1 MPTLHLT
8 AFIYVPTTY
17 PPAPVPARSEPG
29 HAPAFKPTREAGRRG
44 GESTAR
50 WNCYLFVD
58 FSCKTSSILKKA
70 ISITY
75 GNHSCFLRSHLV
87 FSETFSQMMAKI

>member
-1 MPTLHLT
+1 MYMLHLT
-8 AFIYVPTTY
+8 AFVSAPTTW

-50 WNCYLFVD
+50 RRCGIF
-58 FSCKTSSILKKA
+58 K
-70 ISITY
+70 
-75 GNHSCFLRSHLV
+75 GNN
-87 FSETFSQMMAKI
+87 I